1 MTSSTRVYLIRH
13 GQVVNHHEMR
23 YNGHSDVDI
32 TEAGVAQMERLS
44 EFLSSEGRRIEAVYS
59 SDLKRAARGAR
70 IIGDRLSLKPV
81 GLPALRELNLGRW
94 DGLTR
99 DEAAALYPEEAH
111 FSFKDLAG
119 TSVKGGE
126 TLADL
131 KARVMPA
138 VASIVSNHAG
148 GEAVIVAHGGV
159 NRVFLCEA
167 MGLAI
172 ANFFAIEQDYGC
184 LNVIDCFADGVR
196 VVKLLN
202 GGPNQDLNPTR
213 LY

>member
-1 MTSSTRVYLIRH
+1 MTCSARLYLIRH

-32 TEAGVAQMERLS
+32 TEAGVAQMHRLS
-44 EFLSSEGRRIEAVYS
+44 EFLSAGGRRIEAVYS

-70 IIGDRLSLKPV
+70 MIGERLGLKPV
-81 GLPALRELNLGRW
+81 ELEALRELNLGRW

-99 DEAAALYPEEAH
+99 DEAVSMYPEEAH
-111 FSFKDLAG
+111 FSFKDLALR
-119 TSVKGGE
+119 SVKGGE
-126 TLADL
+126 TLEDL
-131 KARVMPA
+131 KVRVLPA
-138 VASIVSNHAG
+138 IASIVSSHAG
-148 GEAVIVAHGGV
+148 GEAAIVAHGGV
-159 NRVFLCEA
+159 NRVFLCDV

-172 ANFFAIEQDYGC
+172 GNFFAIEQDYGC
-184 LNVIDCFADGVR
+184 LNVIDCFEDGGR

-213 LY
+213 PY